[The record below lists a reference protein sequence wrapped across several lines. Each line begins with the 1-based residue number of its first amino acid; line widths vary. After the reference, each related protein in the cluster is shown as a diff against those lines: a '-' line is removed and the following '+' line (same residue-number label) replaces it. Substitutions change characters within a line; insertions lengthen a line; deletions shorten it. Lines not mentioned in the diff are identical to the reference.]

1 MDVLT
6 TKNCPSFHLTKGEI
20 LKIELYSPPISGL
33 SSLDF

>member
-6 TKNCPSFHLTKGEI
+6 TKNCPSFHLTRGEI
-20 LKIELYSPPISGL
+20 LKIELFSSPINGL